1 MNTTLL
7 KCVVVAALL
16 AAAFISGLITGRE
29 QGQDKLDLAK
39 VTWERDQASAVAAA
53 ERAIKEQLEGAIR
66 LGDTLTDRLI
76 KAEADVK
83 KITQEKNLEIA
94 KLTTGR
100 ACLGA
105 DVVGLLNQPTD
116 ATAPGLKPVPQTPG
130 LSLAAGGSAAT
141 DHDVA
146 TWISNARREYDTCRA
161 RLNALIDFEEGRS

>member
-7 KCVVVAALL
+7 KCVVVAAML

-39 VTWERDQASAVAAA
+39 VTWERDQATAVANA

-66 LGDTLTDRLI
+66 LGDTLTDRLV

-83 KITQEKNLEIA
+83 KITQEKNREIA

-105 DVVGLLNQPTD
+105 DVVGLLNGTD
-116 ATAPGLKPVPQTPG
+116 SAAPGIKPVSQTPG
-130 LSLAAGGSAAT
+130 LSLATGGSAAT